1 MVLLSPESVGRVWII
16 LEVGMALA
24 RNRRIVPILY
34 HVGIDP
40 IPAMIRSKKVYNLN
54 DVDRYF
60 DEATERMAEKMRQ

>member
-1 MVLLSPESVGRVWII
+1 
-16 LEVGMALA
+16 MALA

-40 IPAMIRSKKVYNLN
+40 IPSMIRSKKVYNLN

-60 DEATERMAEKMRQ
+60 DEVKERSEKKVKQW